1 MTVHIRSVAAIAG
14 TSIMLF
20 AAEKSAAGA
29 AGLFSAALVFGSS
42 RSAGLGVT

>member
-20 AAEKSAAGA
+20 AAEKSAAG
-29 AGLFSAALVFGSS
+29 LFSAALVFGSS